1 MDYNFDE
8 VIDRSNTACEKWDAH
23 YLNARFGMTDLT
35 PMWVA
40 DMDFRSPDSVISA
53 LSERVNH
60 GIYGYTFRPDSFLD
74 AITQWVKKRHQWLI
88 KPEWISHSP
97 GVVPGLAMAIRGL
110 TKPGDKILIQSP
122 VYHHFANV
130 IARNDREVVASELL
144 YGNEKYDI
152 DFAHFEACIATGVKL
167 FILCNPHN
175 PVGRV
180 WTRDELTTMGNICLR
195 HNVIVI
201 ADEIHCDI
209 VFKGSK
215 FTPFASISP
224 DFENNSITCMAPSK
238 TFNLLGTQTSA
249 IIIPNQEL
257 RNKYETELNSLA
269 LGNPNPFGVIA
280 LETAYKEGE
289 EWLESLLG
297 YLQHNLDF
305 AVDFFKKYI
314 PKITLVKPEGTYL
327 LWLDCRGLGLTPY
340 ELEQFILTKAKLALN
355 EGHIFGE
362 SGENFMRMNI
372 GCPKSVLTSALIQL
386 KYAVDDLN

>member
-1 MDYNFDE
+1 M
-8 VIDRSNTACEKWDAH
+8 
-23 YLNARFGMTDLT
+23 
-35 PMWVA
+35 
-40 DMDFRSPDSVISA
+40 
-53 LSERVNH
+53 
-60 GIYGYTFRPDSFLD
+60 
-74 AITQWVKKRHQWLI
+74 
-88 KPEWISHSP
+88 
-97 GVVPGLAMAIRGL
+97 
-110 TKPGDKILIQSP
+110 
-122 VYHHFANV
+122 
-130 IARNDREVVASELL
+130 
-144 YGNEKYDI
+144 KY
-152 DFAHFEACIATGVKL
+152 
-167 FILCNPHN
+167 
-175 PVGRV
+175 
-180 WTRDELTTMGNICLR
+180 
-195 HNVIVI
+195 IVI
-201 ADEIHCDI
+201 L
-209 VFKGSK
+209 FLKGSK

-340 ELEQFILTKAKLALN
+340 ELEQFILTKQN
-355 EGHIFGE
+355 
-362 SGENFMRMNI
+362 
-372 GCPKSVLTSALIQL
+372 
-386 KYAVDDLN
+386 